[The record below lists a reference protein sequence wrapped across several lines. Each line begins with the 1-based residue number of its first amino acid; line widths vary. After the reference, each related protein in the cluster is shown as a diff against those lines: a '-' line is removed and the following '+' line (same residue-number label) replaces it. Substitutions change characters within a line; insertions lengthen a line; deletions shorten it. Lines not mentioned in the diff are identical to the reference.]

1 MNISRTQPPAVAML
15 WETHEPRDALLS
27 RFGFD
32 GADAAARWLA
42 GVLAAEWGVT
52 MRSCERVVI
61 SAGNALAWITT
72 DAGPLIAKWSAV
84 SKLHPRLTEVA
95 ALTAWLDD
103 RGLPVSA
110 PIASSRG
117 VLQVEVDGVSMGLQT
132 VVDGVHLDV
141 DDRDQVHEAGVV
153 LARLHL
159 ALADYPDGDRVAA
172 QPKQR
177 PATSAEPLVQRIVRW
192 LDSMPLERRSR
203 AAESLRESLAAL
215 GSKGTAS
222 LAVQLVHN
230 DFRSANVL
238 CNGGRITAVLDF
250 EEVGLDHPVADLA
263 GAAVLLGT
271 RFRGWGPV
279 SARTREVFVSGYRS
293 VRALSEPEEAWLSAL
308 MLWRTLGHV
317 PVGDDPAGW
326 AGSAD
331 EQAFGHE
338 GSRR

>member
-1 MNISRTQPPAVAML
+1 MDISRTEPPAVAML
-15 WETHEPRDALLS
+15 WEAHEPHDALLS

-72 DAGPLIAKWSAV
+72 DTGSLVAKWSAV
-84 SKLHPRLTEVA
+84 SKLHPRLAEVA

-110 PIASSRG
+110 PIASSHG
-117 VLQVEVDGVSMGLQT
+117 ALQVEVDGMSMGLQA
-132 VVDGVHLDV
+132 VADGVHLDV

-159 ALADYPDGDRVAA
+159 TMADYPHVDRVAGQPNQRQAPSPGSLAERIA
-172 QPKQR
+172 Q
-177 PATSAEPLVQRIVRW
+177 W
-192 LDSMPLERRSR
+192 LESMPSERRSR
-203 AAESLRESLAAL
+203 AAESLRESLATL
-215 GSKGTAS
+215 RSKGTAS
-222 LAVQLVHN
+222 LAGQLVHN

-238 CNGGRITAVLDF
+238 WNGDRITAVLDF

-279 SARTREVFVSGYRS
+279 SARTREVFVAGYRS
-293 VRALSEPEEAWLSAL
+293 ARALSECEEAWLPAL

-317 PVGDDPAGW
+317 PAGDDPAGW
-326 AGSAD
+326 AASAH
-331 EQAFGHE
+331 EQAFGH
-338 GSRR
+338 GGITP